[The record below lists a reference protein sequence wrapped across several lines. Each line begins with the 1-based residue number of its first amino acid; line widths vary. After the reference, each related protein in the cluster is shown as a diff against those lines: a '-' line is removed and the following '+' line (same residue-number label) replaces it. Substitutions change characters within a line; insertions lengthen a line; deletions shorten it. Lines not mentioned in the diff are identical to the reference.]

1 MILPGAVEGLCRKSR
16 TPPAN
21 LAEVPLFP
29 PVFSRFL
36 KQHSGPLTA
45 DLVLEPGDFGLGRVP
60 RRLKPASTVTSICGY
75 CATGC
80 QLKLHL
86 DEGGRAINLTP
97 QAGYPV
103 NLGMACPKGW
113 QALDPLDSPERATV
127 PLRRDA
133 TGKQVPIGWAEA
145 LDTFTTRFKE
155 IKERH
160 GRESV
165 AFLSTGQI
173 PFEEMAF
180 LGCLFKF
187 GMGFLHCD
195 ANTRQCMAT
204 AVTAYKQSFGFDAP
218 PYSYADFEESDV
230 IVLVGSNLCIA
241 HPILWQRVMRNRR
254 NPEIVVIDP
263 RATETAQAATRHVML
278 KPKGDL
284 ALLYALAHCILRDG
298 RTDPE
303 SIGRTE
309 GIEEFTAFL
318 ADYAPSAVAERTGMS
333 VEEIESLAR
342 TVSEPGKR
350 VSWWWTMGVNQSYE
364 GVRAAQAMI
373 NLALITGNIG
383 KPGTGANSITG
394 QCNAM
399 GSRLF
404 SNTTSLVGGHDFAD
418 AEHRAKVAA
427 ELGIPEANI
436 PSESSLA
443 YDQILAAAEEGKIK
457 GLWIVAT
464 NPFHSW
470 IDSGRLDALRGKLEF
485 LVVQDMYHTT
495 ESARA
500 ADLVLPAAGWGEKDG
515 CFINSERRIGTLK
528 KVRQAPGIAL
538 SDFRIFRL
546 IANSWGCG
554 ELFARWT
561 DPESAFRLLRD
572 LTKDRPCDI
581 TGIESYEMIDAFGG
595 IQWPYS
601 AGSEVARLSKLLA
614 SGAPPLAAELDL
626 SAPASEDA
634 LPAATSKVALLPERR
649 LFEDGIYYT
658 PSGKARI
665 LFSPPAKMPEG
676 PDRDYPYILL
686 TGRGTSSQWHTQSRT
701 AKSDILRKLYPQE
714 IYIEINPQDG
724 ARLGL
729 KEHDTVRVRS
739 RRGALEASVYLAP
752 TVRPGQLFLPM
763 HYPEVNRL
771 THPSFDPHSRQPN
784 YKACAVALQ
793 KVTRK

>member
-1 MILPGAVEGLCRKSR
+1 M
-16 TPPAN
+16 
-21 LAEVPLFP
+21 LAK
-29 PVFSRFL
+29 FL
-36 KQHSGPLTA
+36 KQHTGPLTA
-45 DLVLEPGDFGLGRVP
+45 DLVQEPGHFGLGRIP
-60 RRLKPASTVTSICGY
+60 SRLKPASTVTSICGY

-86 DEGGRAINLTP
+86 DEEGRAINLSP

-127 PLRRDA
+127 PLLRDEA
-133 TGKQVPIGWAEA
+133 GKLRPVSWSDAMGA
-145 LDTFTTRFKE
+145 FTNKLKA
-155 IKERH
+155 IKEEH
-160 GRESV
+160 GHESV

-187 GMGFLHCD
+187 GMGFLHGD

-218 PYSYADFEESDV
+218 PYTYADFEESDV

-241 HPILWQRVMRNRR
+241 HPILWQRVMRNKRD
-254 NPEIVVIDP
+254 PKIIVIDP
-263 RATETAQAATRHVML
+263 RATETAQAATQHVAL

-298 RTDPE
+298 RTDAG
-303 SIGRTE
+303 SIARTE
-309 GIEEFTAFL
+309 GLDELTKFL
-318 ADYAPSAVAERTGMS
+318 LDYSPAAVAERTGMAA
-333 VEEIESLAR
+333 EEIESLAR

-364 GVRAAQAMI
+364 GVRVAQAMI

-404 SNTTSLVGGHDFAD
+404 SNTTSMVGGHDFSEEA
-418 AEHRAKVAA
+418 HREKVAA
-427 ELGIPEANI
+427 GLGIPLGNI
-436 PSESSLA
+436 TAEYSLA
-443 YDQILAAAEEGKIK
+443 YDEILAAAEEGKIK
-457 GLWIVAT
+457 ALWIIAT

-470 IDSGRLDALRGKLEF
+470 IDSGKLATLRDNLDF

-495 ESARA
+495 ESALA
-500 ADLVLPAAGWGEKDG
+500 ADLVLPAAAWGEKDG

-528 KVRQAPGIAL
+528 AVRRAPGVAL

-546 IANSWGCG
+546 IAEAWGCG
-554 ELFARWT
+554 ELFGRWT
-561 DPESAFRLLRD
+561 DPEAAFRLLRD

-581 TGIESYEMIDAFGG
+581 TGIDGYEMIDKLGG
-595 IQWPYS
+595 IQWPYP
-601 AGSEVARLSKLLA
+601 AGSSDLEV
-614 SGAPPLAAELDL
+614 PV
-626 SAPASEDA
+626 
-634 LPAATSKVALLPERR
+634 ATERR

-658 PSGKARI
+658 PSGKANL
-665 LFSPPAKMPEG
+665 LFSPPAPLPEA
-676 PDRDYPYILL
+676 PDAGYPFMLL

-701 AKSDILRKLYPQE
+701 SKSDILRKLYPRDA
-714 IYIEINPQDG
+714 YIEIHPAD
-724 ARLGL
+724 AAKLSL
-729 KEHDTVRVRS
+729 KEHDTVTVRS
-739 RRGALEASVYLAP
+739 RRGEMNAAVYLAP
-752 TVRPGQLFLPM
+752 TMQPGQLFLPM

-784 YKACAVALQ
+784 YKACAVALE
-793 KVTRK
+793 KVRRFAD

>member
-1 MILPGAVEGLCRKSR
+1 M
-16 TPPAN
+16 
-21 LAEVPLFP
+21 LAK
-29 PVFSRFL
+29 FL
-36 KQHSGPLTA
+36 KQHTGPLTA
-45 DLVLEPGDFGLGRVP
+45 DLVQEPGHFGLGKVP

-86 DEGGRAINLTP
+86 DEQGRAVNLSP

-113 QALDPLDSPERATV
+113 QALDPLDSPDRATV
-127 PLRRDA
+127 PLLRDESGTLQA
-133 TGKQVPIGWAEA
+133 VTWADAMGAFTGRLQA
-145 LDTFTTRFKE
+145 
-155 IKERH
+155 IKEQH

-187 GMGFLHCD
+187 GMGFLHGD

-254 NPEIVVIDP
+254 NPEIIVIDP
-263 RATETAQAATRHVML
+263 RATETAQAATRHVKL
-278 KPKGDL
+278 QPKGDL
-284 ALLYALAHCILRDG
+284 ALLYTLAHCIIRDG
-298 RTDPE
+298 RTDAA
-303 SIGRTE
+303 SIERTE
-309 GIEEFTAFL
+309 GIEELTEFL
-318 ADYAPSAVAERTGMS
+318 MDYSPAAVAPATGLS
-333 VEEIESLAR
+333 VEEIEALAR

-364 GVRAAQAMI
+364 GVRVAQAMI

-404 SNTTSLVGGHDFAD
+404 SNTTSLVGGHDFANTG
-418 AEHRAKVAA
+418 HREKVATG
-427 ELGIPEANI
+427 LGIPCDAI
-436 PSESSLA
+436 PSDPSLA
-443 YDQILAAAEEGKIK
+443 YDEILAAAEAGRIK
-457 GLWIVAT
+457 ALWVIAT

-470 IDSGRLDALRGKLEF
+470 IDSGKLAALRENLEF
-485 LVVQDMYHTT
+485 LVVQDMYRTT
-495 ESARA
+495 ETALA
-500 ADLVLPAAGWGEKDG
+500 ADLVLPAAAWGEKEG

-528 KVRQAPGIAL
+528 AVRRAPGVAL

-546 IANSWGCG
+546 IAGAWGCG
-554 ELFARWT
+554 DLFAGWK
-561 DPESAFRLLRD
+561 DPESAFKLLRD
-572 LTKDRPCDI
+572 LTRDRPCDI
-581 TGIESYEMIDAFGG
+581 TGIEGFEMIDRLGG
-595 IQWPYS
+595 IQWPYP
-601 AGSEVARLSKLLA
+601 AGSPTVEPA
-614 SGAPPLAAELDL
+614 LD
-626 SAPASEDA
+626 
-634 LPAATSKVALLPERR
+634 TERR
-649 LFEDGIYYT
+649 LFEDGNYYT
-658 PSGKARI
+658 PSGKARL
-665 LFSPPAKMPEG
+665 LFSPPAPLPEA
-676 PDRDYPYILL
+676 PDSTFPFLLL

-701 AKSDILRKLYPQE
+701 SKSDILRKLYPHDA
-714 IYIEINPQDG
+714 YIEIHPDD
-724 ARLGL
+724 ATRLSL
-729 KEHDTVRVRS
+729 KEHDTVTVRS
-739 RRGALEASVYLAP
+739 RRGVMNAAIYIAP
-752 TVRPGQLFLPM
+752 TVQPGQLFLPM

-784 YKACAVALQ
+784 YKACAVSLTKIRRFAD
-793 KVTRK
+793 

>member
-1 MILPGAVEGLCRKSR
+1 MPLI
-16 TPPAN
+16 PA
-21 LAEVPLFP
+21 AI
-29 PVFSRFL
+29 SKFL

-45 DLVLEPGDFGLGRVP
+45 DLVLEPGNFGLGKVP
-60 RRLKPASTVTSICGY
+60 KRLMPAGTTTSICGF

-86 DEGGRAINLTP
+86 DDEGRAINLSP

-113 QALDPLDSPERATV
+113 QALDPLDSEERAKV
-127 PLRRDA
+127 PLLRDA
-133 TGKQVPIGWAEA
+133 ETGKMVPVGWEEA
-145 LDTFTTRFKE
+145 LDAFVTRFKKIGE
-155 IKERH
+155 EH

-241 HPILWQRVMRNRR
+241 HPILWQRVMRNKR
-254 NPEIVVIDP
+254 NPQIIVIDP
-263 RATETAQAATRHVML
+263 RATETAQAATRHVKL

-284 ALLYALAHCILRDG
+284 PLLYALTHCILRDG
-298 RTDPE
+298 RTDAE
-303 SIGRTE
+303 SIARTE
-309 GIEEFTAFL
+309 GLEEFLEFIG
-318 ADYAPSAVAERTGMS
+318 DYSPESMCERTGMS

-404 SNTTSLVGGHDFAD
+404 SNTTSLVGGHDFAYP
-418 AEHRAKVAA
+418 EHREKVAA
-427 ELGIPEANI
+427 GLEIPLENI
-436 PSESSLA
+436 PSETSLA
-443 YDQILAAAEEGKIK
+443 YDQIIAAAEEGKIK
-457 GLWIVAT
+457 GLWIIAT

-470 IDSGRLDALRGKLEF
+470 IDSGRLEALREKLDF

-495 ESARA
+495 ESAQA

-528 KVRQAPGIAL
+528 KVRPSPGIAL

-546 IANSWGCG
+546 IANAWGCG
-554 ELFARWT
+554 DLFAKWT
-561 DPESAFRLLRD
+561 DPEAAFRILRD
-572 LTKDRPCDI
+572 LTKGRPCDI
-581 TGIESYEMIDAFGG
+581 TGLEGYEMIDRLGG
-595 IQWPYS
+595 VQWPFPET
-601 AGSEVARLSKLLA
+601 AGDGATTAR
-614 SGAPPLAAELDL
+614 
-626 SAPASEDA
+626 
-634 LPAATSKVALLPERR
+634 ERR

-658 PSGKARI
+658 PSGKAKI
-665 LFSPPAKMPEG
+665 LFSPPAEMPESA
-676 PDRDYPYILL
+676 DKDYPFTLL

-714 IYIEINPQDG
+714 IYVEVNPADA
-724 ARLGL
+724 ARLGV
-729 KEHDTVRVRS
+729 KEHDPVTIRS
-739 RRGALEASVYLAP
+739 RRGELVASVYIAP
-752 TVRPGQLFLPM
+752 TVSAGQVFLPM

-784 YKACAVALQ
+784 YKACAVVLE
-793 KVTRK
+793 KVRRN